1 MNVGYVRVSTVEQ
14 NTDRQL
20 ERLTKRIRL
29 DKLFEDQASAGST
42 DRPGL
47 DAALTFL
54 RDGDV
59 LHVHSIDRLARNLQ
73 DLQGIIGDL
82 NGRGVAITFHTEG
95 LTFYAGDGADPM
107 AKLMLQMMGAFA
119 EFERALIRERQAEG
133 IARAKAKGVYK
144 GRKRQL
150 TDDQV
155 NEIRTRKDAGE
166 RVAALA
172 REYGVSRT
180 TVYTRLQELDQPPT
194 LDDMTK
200 RHQEWEASRQ
210 DEDRTLGFNSLPGVT
225 AVVSQILFDRA
236 CGKYGKLGL
245 YPLLEKAA
253 QEAHE
258 RGQELD
264 SALTEYLIELVK

>member
-14 NTDRQL
+14 NPDRQL
-20 ERLTKRIRL
+20 DGLTRRIQL
-29 DKLFEDQASAGST
+29 DKLFQDEASAGST

-47 DAALTFL
+47 DAALAFL
-54 RDGDV
+54 RDGDT

-73 DLQGIIGDL
+73 DLQALIADL

-95 LTFYAGDGADPM
+95 LTFYAGNGADPM

-155 NEIRTRKDAGE
+155 AEILERKEAGE

-180 TVYTRLQELDQPPT
+180 TVYTRISE
-194 LDDMTK
+194 
-200 RHQEWEASRQ
+200 
-210 DEDRTLGFNSLPGVT
+210 
-225 AVVSQILFDRA
+225 
-236 CGKYGKLGL
+236 
-245 YPLLEKAA
+245 LEK
-253 QEAHE
+253 
-258 RGQELD
+258 
-264 SALTEYLIELVK
+264 